1 MADNYLEKQ
10 YESYLVRKAEWLK
23 KKKRTV
29 KSRPTTTTRPA
40 TQPASAD
47 ISSAT
52 NNQEEGD

>member
-40 TQPASAD
+40 TQPAPAD

-52 NNQEEGD
+52 DNKEEGE

>member
-10 YESYLVRKAEWLK
+10 YENYLARKAEWLK

-40 TQPASAD
+40 TQPASAHT
-47 ISSAT
+47 SSAT
-52 NNQEEGD
+52 DNQKEEE